1 MPWPADR
8 YWCDGLPGKT
18 ADVLSKQPRTNP
30 VGRRLVAATG
40 LVLAVA
46 GLLTGCGGDP
56 GPRGAMPVA
65 DGFSDQ
71 APPSS
76 DSPQS
81 RPKPESGQVVP
92 RVAELSPQF
101 AEPASV
107 SIPAV
112 NISAKLQPLH
122 VDAKGTLVPPDYGMA
137 GWYAAG
143 PEPGEQGPAVIA
155 GHLDSKVGPDT
166 FYRLGQVRPG
176 QRIRVGLKDG
186 TKLAFRVTEI
196 KQFSKGNF
204 PTKRVYGATKAPELR
219 LITCAGDYDHAA
231 GHYKDNLVV
240 FADLAT

>member
-1 MPWPADR
+1 
-8 YWCDGLPGKT
+8 
-18 ADVLSKQPRTNP
+18 V
-30 VGRRLVAATG
+30 TG

-46 GLLTGCGGDP
+46 GLTTACGGAP
-56 GPRGAMPVA
+56 GSPRATPIA
-65 DGFSDQ
+65 HGFSDQ

-76 DSPQS
+76 DSTQS
-81 RPKPESGQVVP
+81 RPKPGSHELVPQV
-92 RVAELSPQF
+92 ADELSPQF

-112 NISAKLQPLH
+112 NLFAKLQPLH
-122 VDAKGTLVPPDYGMA
+122 VDAKGRLVPPDHGIA

-166 FYRLGQVRPG
+166 FFRLGQVRPG
-176 QRIRVGLKDG
+176 QRIRVGLTDG

-196 KQFSKGNF
+196 KQFSKDNF
-204 PTKRVYGATKAPELR
+204 PTKRVYGATNKPELR
-219 LITCAGDYDHAA
+219 MITCAGDYDHAA

-240 FADLAT
+240 FADLTT

>member
-1 MPWPADR
+1 
-8 YWCDGLPGKT
+8 
-18 ADVLSKQPRTNP
+18 VLSRQPHTFP
-30 VGRRLVAATG
+30 VRRRFVAVTG

-46 GLLTGCGGDP
+46 GLATACGVDP
-56 GPRGAMPVA
+56 RTPVA
-65 DGFSDQ
+65 TPSTHGYADQ
-71 APPSS
+71 TPPSS
-76 DSPQS
+76 DSTQS
-81 RPKPESGQVVP
+81 RPKPGSHELVP
-92 RVAELSPQF
+92 QVAELSPQF
-101 AEPASV
+101 AEPVSV

-143 PEPGEQGPAVIA
+143 PEPGERGPAVIA
-155 GHLDSKVGPDT
+155 GHLDSKVGPDK

-186 TKLAFRVTEI
+186 TKLVFRVTEI
-196 KQFSKGNF
+196 KQFSRGAF

-240 FADLAT
+240 FADLVT